1 MVELRENEIRI
12 LAALDKLNRKASVE
26 QLMEVC
32 ELPDTA
38 VMRAALILQENNLV
52 KIHAEPQTKIK
63 LTPEGASHAQN
74 GLPERRIINAVLALG
89 GKATLT
95 QAAQHAAL
103 QPQFSQIALGWTQRK
118 RWATFDSKTGTLTV
132 VAEPPEGNDEQL
144 LSQLKGEA
152 SKLSLLPVQLQAA
165 VDDLKKRKAIVVEE
179 KTDRVLELTAEGAEA
194 IEGGAADLMVGK
206 KEITQLTPDLII
218 KGTWR
223 DARFKNTTSKHQS
236 RTFGLAKSIHTWR
249 FLRKCV
255 LSWLH
260 LGSKKWRELLRS
272 CRSLILTPLHTQDHP
287 ARELDGIYYLN
298 EPKLAT

>member
-12 LAALDKLNRKASVE
+12 LAALDKLDRKASVE

-38 VMRAALILQENNLV
+38 VMRAALILQENHLV
-52 KIHAEPQTKIK
+52 KVHAEPQTKIK
-63 LTPEGASHAQN
+63 LTPEGTVHAQN
-74 GLPERRIINAVLALG
+74 GLPERRIIKAVLELG

-95 QAAQHAAL
+95 QAVQHAGV

-132 VAEPPEGNDEQL
+132 ATEPAQGNDEQL
-144 LSQLKGEA
+144 LSQLSNEG
-152 SKLSLLPVQLQAA
+152 SKLSQLAAQLQAA
-165 VDDLKKRKAIVVEE
+165 VDELKKRKAIVVEE

-194 IEGGAADLMVGK
+194 IEGGAANLTMGK

-223 DARFKNTTSKHQS
+223 DARFQKYNIQAPVANIWPGKKH
-236 RTFGLAKSIHTWR
+236 
-249 FLRKCV
+249 
-255 LSWLH
+255 
-260 LGSKKWRELLRS
+260 
-272 CRSLILTPLHTQDHP
+272 P
-287 ARELDGIYYLN
+287 
-298 EPKLAT
+298 